1 MLAIALVLAQ
11 VGALLHASSHDDTS
25 QGGTGIH
32 AQLCGQCLSFSTVLA
47 VAGSHGAPLAPLDCI
62 GTLPAGVALVS
73 LVDRETP
80 NPFRSR
86 APPRIR

>member
-11 VGALLHASSHDDTS
+11 AGALLHAASHDGTA

-47 VAGSHGAPLAPLDCI
+47 MAGSPGTALAPPACI
-62 GTLPAGVALVS
+62 GPVPAGAVLVS
-73 LVDRETP
+73 LVDHSTP
-80 NPFRSR
+80 NSFRPR

>member
-11 VGALLHASSHDDTS
+11 AGALLHAASHDGPG
-25 QGGTGIH
+25 QGGPGIH

-47 VAGSHGAPLAPLDCI
+47 VAGGPDTPLAAPACI
-62 GTLPAGVALVS
+62 GPVPAGAGLVS
-73 LVDRETP
+73 LVDRGTP
-80 NPFRSR
+80 NSFRPR